1 MYPWWCWL
9 CDGGGAFADI
19 CGPDKHQYAV
29 ICPFQSCPDSV
40 RTRVTN
46 TEFSRGFLRSVP
58 VLQWARHA
66 TREQYERLSRY
77 YGSYGWGGVQNDSE
91 FLLLLLSCADFQ
103 VNLNSAF
110 GLSGSAG
117 RKKLVLRC
125 NYSPSWSQ
133 TGVNRTWSSYN
144 YSFGLA
150 TARAGEAGRRCAFIF
165 FSI

>member
-1 MYPWWCWL
+1 MVGDVL
-9 CDGGGAFADI
+9 LIFAAQI
-19 CGPDKHQYAV
+19 STNTLLSA
-29 ICPFQSCPDSV
+29 PFQSCPDSV

-46 TEFSRGFLRSVP
+46 TEFSGGFLRSVP

-77 YGSYGWGGVQNDSE
+77 PGSHGWGGVQYNSE

-103 VNLNSAF
+103 VNLNSALVYLDQL
-110 GLSGSAG
+110 GG
-117 RKKLVLRC
+117 KKLVLRC
-125 NYSPSWSQ
+125 NSSPSWSQ

-150 TARAGEAGRRCAFIF
+150 TARAGEAGRRSAFIV